1 MVVGGEHP
9 IDFVG
14 PDQGSVT
21 KLRERRGRVEHS
33 RGGSALQLR
42 EPHALDDVRPRFAS
56 LAAIRR
62 DYHDAVHALRPVDRR
77 RGSAP
82 QNFDRRDV
90 VGIQVSQPVDRVVL
104 LLAVVAR
111 RLRIAAPRHREQPA
125 GERRV
130 TDDHAIYD
138 VQGIGRTDDCVGAAD
153 LYLRA
158 AARGSRVLL
167 DVSAGDSPRE
177 RPVQRRCRRGGDL
190 GSGDD

>member
-42 EPHALDDVRPRFAS
+42 EPHALDDVGPRFAS
-56 LAAIRR
+56 LAAVRR
-62 DYHDAVHALRPVDRR
+62 DDHDAVHALRTIDRR

-82 QNFDRRDV
+82 QDFDRCDV
-90 VGIQVSQPVDRVVL
+90 VGIQVGQPVDGVVL
-104 LLAVVAR
+104 FLAVVAR

-125 GERRV
+125 RERRV

-138 VQGIGRTDDCVGAAD
+138 VERISRTDH
-153 LYLRA
+153 
-158 AARGSRVLL
+158 RV
-167 DVSAGDSPRE
+167 
-177 RPVQRRCRRGGDL
+177 
-190 GSGDD
+190 